1 MKKAKSYRIIFTST
15 DTLERAEKI
24 AKGLVSQSLAACVN
38 IIPNV
43 ISYYKWKEDIE
54 QSYEFILKIKTSKS
68 KLNEIEEFIK
78 QNHSYEVPEILTIK
92 IDKASESYLEWM
104 ENSMLL

>member
-1 MKKAKSYRIIFTST
+1 MKKAKSYRLIFTTT
-15 DTLERAEKI
+15 DSLDSAEKI

-43 ISYYKWKEDIE
+43 ISYYKCKEDIAK
-54 QSYEFILKIKTSKS
+54 SDEFILKIKTSKNN
-68 KLNEIEEFIK
+68 LNEIEEFIK

-92 IDKASESYLEWM
+92 FDKSNDNYMDWM

>member
-1 MKKAKSYRIIFTST
+1 MKKAKSYRIIFVSSNSL
-15 DTLERAEKI
+15 DQAEKI
-24 AKGLVSQSLAACVN
+24 AKGLITQSMAACVN

-43 ISYYKWKEDIE
+43 ISYYKWNEDVE
-54 QSYEFILKIKTSKS
+54 KSEEFILKIKTSKE

-78 QNHSYEVPEILTIK
+78 QNHSYEVPEIISIK
-92 IDKASESYLEWM
+92 IDKSSESYLEWM